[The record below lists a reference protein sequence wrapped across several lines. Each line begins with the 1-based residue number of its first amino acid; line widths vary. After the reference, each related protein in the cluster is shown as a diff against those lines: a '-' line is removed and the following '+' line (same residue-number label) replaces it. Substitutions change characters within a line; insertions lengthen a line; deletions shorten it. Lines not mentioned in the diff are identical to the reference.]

1 MYSNEFSEGCRRCRR
16 REGGGMILGIR
27 RDDIVNLHS
36 VYGGT
41 FPGIRRD
48 GGGMTEGFRRD
59 AERNCAEY

>member
-1 MYSNEFSEGCRRCRR
+1 
-16 REGGGMILGIR
+16 MILGIR